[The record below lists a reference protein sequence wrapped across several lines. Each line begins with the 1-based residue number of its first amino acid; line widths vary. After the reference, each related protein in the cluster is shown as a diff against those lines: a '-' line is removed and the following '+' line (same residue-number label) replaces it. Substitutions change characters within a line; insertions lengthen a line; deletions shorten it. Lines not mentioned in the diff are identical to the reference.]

1 MTAGLP
7 FLSPYRH
14 GFVRVAVAAPRVH
27 LAQPAANAEE
37 TARLARIADERGAAL
52 VVFPELGLSGY
63 SADDLFH
70 QQGLLGAVREAI
82 STVAAA
88 STGLRSVVIVGAPL
102 LHEAK
107 LFNCG
112 VVLHRGRILGVV
124 PKSYL
129 PNYREYY
136 EKRQFT
142 RAAMALSDSI
152 ELAGQSVPFGG
163 ALFHARGQAPFSFH
177 VEICEDLWV
186 PVPPSAWGAMAGATI
201 LCNLSASNAAVGK
214 ADYRELL
221 CASHSGRCIA
231 AYLYAGAGFGESTT
245 DLAWDNQAMIFENG
259 HRLAAV
265 ERFSIASQVAFAD
278 VDVERLELD
287 RMRMTSFQDAIA
299 DHHAR
304 LASLRSIAFDF
315 EPPTGE
321 LDLERRVERFPFV
334 PSDRA
339 RRDERCDEV
348 YRIQVQGLA
357 QRLEAARI
365 DRVVIGV
372 SGGLDS
378 THALL
383 VAAKTFDLLG
393 RPRSDVLAWT
403 MPGLATSQHTLR
415 NARELMRC
423 LGVTAGEIDIS
434 EAARAMLA
442 RIGHAYARGEA
453 VYDLTFE
460 NVQAGERT
468 SHLFRLANLHGG
480 LVLGTGDLS
489 ELALGWCTYGVGD
502 QMSHYN
508 LNASVPKTLIQHL
521 VRWSIASRR
530 VDEPTASVLQSIVD
544 TAISPELVPNDEGG
558 DSIQRTEDVIGP
570 FDLQDFHLYY
580 LTRYG
585 FRPSKVAYLAN
596 HAWGEVDRG
605 PWPDDLPAAA
615 RHAYDLAAI
624 QRWLEVFLERFFEQ
638 SQYKRS
644 AMPNGPRVG
653 TGGSLSPRGD
663 WRAPSDAS
671 ARAWI
676 DELQRALQPSR

>member
-1 MTAGLP
+1 
-7 FLSPYRH
+7 
-14 GFVRVAVAAPRVH
+14 
-27 LAQPAANAEE
+27 
-37 TARLARIADERGAAL
+37 
-52 VVFPELGLSGY
+52 
-63 SADDLFH
+63 
-70 QQGLLGAVREAI
+70 
-82 STVAAA
+82 
-88 STGLRSVVIVGAPL
+88 
-102 LHEAK
+102 
-107 LFNCG
+107 
-112 VVLHRGRILGVV
+112 
-124 PKSYL
+124 
-129 PNYREYY
+129 
-136 EKRQFT
+136 
-142 RAAMALSDSI
+142 MA
-152 ELAGQSVPFGG
+152 
-163 ALFHARGQAPFSFH
+163 
-177 VEICEDLWV
+177 
-186 PVPPSAWGAMAGATI
+186 PSAWGAMAGATI
-201 LCNLSASNAAVGK
+201 LCNLSASHAAVGK
-214 ADYRELL
+214 ADYRDLL

-265 ERFSIASQVAFAD
+265 ERFSIASQIAFAD

-287 RMRMTSFQDAIA
+287 RMRMTSFQDSIA

-304 LASLRSIAFDF
+304 LAAIRSVPFEF
-315 EPPTGE
+315 EPPAGT

-357 QRLEAARI
+357 QRLEATGI
-365 DRVVIGV
+365 GRVVLGV

-378 THALL
+378 TQALL
-383 VAAKTFDLLG
+383 VATKTFDLLG
-393 RPRSDVLAWT
+393 RSRGDILAYT
-403 MPGLATSQHTLR
+403 MPGLATSSHTLE

-442 RIGHAYARGEA
+442 RIGHPFARGEA
-453 VYDLTFE
+453 VYDVTFE

-480 LVLGTGDLS
+480 LVVGTGDLS

-508 LNASVPKTLIQHL
+508 VNASVPKTLIQHL
-521 VRWSIASRR
+521 VRWSIASGR
-530 VDEPTASVLQSIVD
+530 VDAPTAAVLQSILD
-544 TAISPELVPNDEGG
+544 TAITPELVPSEGDHG
-558 DSIQRTEDVIGP
+558 AVQRTEDVIGP

-580 LTRYG
+580 ITRFG
-585 FRPSKVAYLAN
+585 FRPSKVAYLAH
-596 HAWGEVDRG
+596 HAWRG
-605 PWPDDLPAAA
+605 VQRGVWPDDLPVAAQ
-615 RHAYDLAAI
+615 HAYDLATI
-624 QRWLEVFLERFFEQ
+624 KRWLAVFLERFFEQ

-644 AMPNGPRVG
+644 AMPNAPKVG

-676 DELQRALQPSR
+676 DELERGTE

>member
-1 MTAGLP
+1 MTADLP
-7 FLSPYRH
+7 FQSPYRH
-14 GFVRVAVAAPRVH
+14 GFVRVAVAAPRLH

-37 TARLARIADERGAAL
+37 TLRLARIADERGAAL

-63 SADDLFH
+63 SVDDLFH
-70 QQGLLGAVREAI
+70 QQGLLGAARDAVTI
-82 STVAAA
+82 LVAASA
-88 STGLRSVVIVGAPL
+88 TLRSVMVVGAPL

-107 LFNCG
+107 LFNCA

-124 PKSYL
+124 PKAYL

-142 RAAMALSDSI
+142 RAAMALGVEIDLS
-152 ELAGQSVPFGG
+152 GQTVPFG
-163 ALFHARGQAPFSFH
+163 AAVFRARGLAGFSFY
-177 VEICEDLWV
+177 VEVCEDMWV
-186 PVPPSAWGAMAGATI
+186 PVPPSTWGAMAGATI

-214 ADYRELL
+214 ADYRDLL

-245 DLAWDNQAMIFENG
+245 DLAWDNQAMIYENG

-265 ERFSIASQVAFAD
+265 ERYSIASQIAFAD

-287 RMRMTSFQDAIA
+287 RMRMTSFQDSIA
-299 DHHAR
+299 DHHPR
-304 LASLRSIAFDF
+304 LAAIRSVPFEF
-315 EPPTGE
+315 EPPAGT
-321 LDLERRVERFPFV
+321 LDLERRVDRFPFV

-357 QRLEAARI
+357 QRLEATGI
-365 DRVVIGV
+365 GRVLIGV

-378 THALL
+378 TQALL
-383 VAAKTFDLLG
+383 VATKTFDLLG
-393 RPRSDVLAWT
+393 RSRSDILAYT
-403 MPGLATSQHTLR
+403 MPGLATSSHTLE
-415 NARELMRC
+415 NARELMRS
-423 LGVTAGEIDIS
+423 LGVTAGELDIS
-434 EAARAMLA
+434 EAARSMLA
-442 RIGHAYARGEA
+442 RIGHPFARGEA
-453 VYDLTFE
+453 VYDVTFE

-468 SHLFRLANLHGG
+468 SHLFRLANLHDG
-480 LVLGTGDLS
+480 LVVGTGDLS

-508 LNASVPKTLIQHL
+508 VNASVPKTLIQHL

-530 VDEPTASVLQSIVD
+530 VDAPTAAVLQSILD
-544 TAISPELVPNDEGG
+544 TAITPELVPSAGRPRGDPAHRGRRRTVRPPGLQPLLPHPLRLSPEQGG
-558 DSIQRTEDVIGP
+558 VPRAPRLGRRRSAECGRTIYRLRRSTP
-570 FDLQDFHLYY
+570 
-580 LTRYG
+580 TTS
-585 FRPSKVAYLAN
+585 PTIK
-596 HAWGEVDRG
+596 
-605 PWPDDLPAAA
+605 
-615 RHAYDLAAI
+615 
-624 QRWLEVFLERFFEQ
+624 RWLAVFLERFFEQ

-644 AMPNGPRVG
+644 AMPNGPKVG

-676 DELQRALQPSR
+676 DELERSVSAD

>member
-1 MTAGLP
+1 T
-7 FLSPYRH
+7 
-14 GFVRVAVAAPRVH
+14 
-27 LAQPAANAEE
+27 E
-37 TARLARIADERGAAL
+37 ID
-52 VVFPELGLSGY
+52 
-63 SADDLFH
+63 
-70 QQGLLGAVREAI
+70 
-82 STVAAA
+82 
-88 STGLRSVVIVGAPL
+88 
-102 LHEAK
+102 
-107 LFNCG
+107 
-112 VVLHRGRILGVV
+112 
-124 PKSYL
+124 
-129 PNYREYY
+129 
-136 EKRQFT
+136 
-142 RAAMALSDSI
+142 
-152 ELAGQSVPFGG
+152 LAGQTVPFG
-163 ALFHARGQAPFSFH
+163 APVFRARGRSDFSFY
-177 VEICEDLWV
+177 VEVCEDFWV

-201 LCNLSASNAAVGK
+201 LCNLSASHAAVGK

-265 ERFSIASQVAFAD
+265 ERFSIASQIAFAD
-278 VDVERLELD
+278 IDVERLELD
-287 RMRMTSFQDAIA
+287 RMRMTSFQDSIA
-299 DHHAR
+299 DHHGR
-304 LASLRSIAFDF
+304 LAAIRTVPF
-315 EPPTGE
+315 EFEAPAGT
-321 LDLERRVERFPFV
+321 LDLERRVERFPYV

-357 QRLEAARI
+357 QRLEATGI
-365 DRVVIGV
+365 GRVVIGI

-383 VAAKTFDLLG
+383 VATKTFDLLG
-393 RPRSDVLAWT
+393 RSRSDILAYT
-403 MPGLATSQHTLR
+403 MPGLATSVHTLE
-415 NARELMRC
+415 NARELMRS

-434 EAARAMLA
+434 EASRAMLA
-442 RIGHAYARGEA
+442 RIGHPFARGEA
-453 VYDLTFE
+453 LYDVTFE

-508 LNASVPKTLIQHL
+508 VNASVPKTLIQHL
-521 VRWSIASRR
+521 VRWSIATQR
-530 VDEPTASVLQSIVD
+530 VEAPTAAVLQSILD
-544 TAISPELVPNDEGG
+544 TAISPELVPKQG
-558 DSIQRTEDVIGP
+558 DRETIQRTEDVIGP

-585 FRPSKVAYLAN
+585 FRPSKVAYLAL
-596 HAWGEVDRG
+596 HAWGDVERG
-605 PWPDDLPAAA
+605 VWPDDLPASA
-615 RHAYDLAAI
+615 RHAYNLAAI
-624 QRWLEVFLERFFEQ
+624 KRWLGVFLERFFEQ

-644 AMPNGPRVG
+644 AMPNGPKVG

-676 DELQRALQPSR
+676 DELERGARAD